1 MVMGHG
7 MAAEEFIAGAPF
19 LCPKHMVLVGRPV
32 AQ

>member
-7 MAAEEFIAGAPF
+7 MAAEFIAGAPF
-19 LCPKHMVLVGRPV
+19 LRPKHMVLVGRLV